1 MKMNAIV
8 WPAGFVP
15 GYTDNFV
22 SNEVIVAGLSAA
34 EVWPLLATPS
44 RWPGYYTNSAN
55 VRFHDGRGPEL
66 ASGDRFYFETFG
78 FPVEAQCN
86 EYVPPAAG
94 QPGRVAWHGW
104 AGEPG
109 AADRLDVH
117 HAWLVEDLDGGR
129 VRILTQETQNGE
141 PAKQLRNT
149 KPNPM
154 INGHQDWLDGLVA
167 AAAAGRA
174 KANP

>member
-1 MKMNAIV
+1 MTMNAII
-8 WPAGFVP
+8 WPEGYVP
-15 GYTDNFV
+15 GFTENFA

-34 EVWPLLATPS
+34 EVWPLLAEPAKWPS
-44 RWPGYYTNSAN
+44 YYANSAN
-55 VRFHDGRGPEL
+55 VRFYDGKGPLL
-66 ASGDRFYFETFG
+66 ADGDRFYFETFG

-104 AGEPG
+104 SGEVG
-109 AADRLDVH
+109 ADDRLDVH

-129 VRILTQETQNGE
+129 VRILTQETQKGK
-141 PAKQLRNT
+141 PAAELHAA

-167 AAAAGRA
+167 AASAA
-174 KANP
+174 KESK